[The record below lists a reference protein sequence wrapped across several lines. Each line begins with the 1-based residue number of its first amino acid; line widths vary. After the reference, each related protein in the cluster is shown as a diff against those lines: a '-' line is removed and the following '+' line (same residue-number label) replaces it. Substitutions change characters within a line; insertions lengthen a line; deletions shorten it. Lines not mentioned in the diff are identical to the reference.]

1 MVLRRDTEDYATI
14 PRFDFYSTDL
24 TFGVWINL
32 INADNKAFILND
44 EGSSGRSVRIFIDND
59 RFRAEMYFLSGGDT
73 FSDTRLDLE

>member
-1 MVLRRDTEDYATI
+1 MVLRKDTEDFATI

-32 INADNKAFILND
+32 KTVNEKAFILND
-44 EGSSGRSVRIFIDND
+44 EGSSGKSVRIFIDKD
-59 RFRAEMYFLSGGDT
+59 RFRAEMNFLSGDDT